1 VSNTHKVMIAFI
13 VVAEISL
20 QFHRNLL
27 QVVDK
32 SLFFLDF
39 KVFSS

>member
-1 VSNTHKVMIAFI
+1 MRNTGKVMIAFI
-13 VVAEISL
+13 VVAEIPL

-27 QVVDK
+27 EVVDK
-32 SLFFLDF
+32 LLFFLDF